1 MKEIEIVFGLL
12 VVVTALAAI
21 AGKVKIPYP
30 ILLVLVGALIGFIP
44 FLPNYELNPDIVF
57 LVFLPP
63 ILYSAAWYTSWRDFK
78 EELRPISLLAIGL
91 TLATTTVV
99 GYIAYWL
106 IDGISLPLAF
116 VIGAIVSPPDTV
128 AATSITLG
136 LNLPKKVITILE
148 GESLINDAIGLVA
161 YRFAVASVV
170 TGSFSFVNATSSFF
184 LVSLGGIFIGFIFG
198 FFVSRLHKWL
208 FNNPA
213 IETAITILTPFIVYL
228 TAENIHVSGVL
239 AVVTTGLF
247 LTWRA
252 PELFSPQTRLQAV
265 ATWDII
271 IFLLNGFI
279 FLLIG
284 LQLPTIMERIPG
296 VSFGKLIFYGVG
308 ISIVVIL
315 IRILWVM
322 PVSYLSFRIAHKLNP
337 QKTRKNSWQWK
348 EVFIV
353 AWTGL
358 RGVVSLAAAMALP
371 LTLANQE
378 NFPYRSMILF
388 ITCCVIFITLVFQG
402 LALPFIIKYLRVK
415 GDTSIEEEEI
425 HARLLAAQAA
435 LDYLNEVELEGDVS
449 IDMINWLKAKH
460 KARIKQI
467 KIEYHH
473 VDKTTTSNVFLPDRY
488 LQIQKAV
495 IAAERSMV
503 IQLRREGVINDES
516 LRKIEHDLDL
526 EEARLRK

>member
-1 MKEIEIVFGLL
+1 MKEIEILFGLL

-78 EELRPISLLAIGL
+78 DELRPISLLAIGL

-106 IDGISLPLAF
+106 IDGISLPVAF
-116 VIGAIVSPPDTV
+116 VIGAIVSPPDAV
-128 AATSITLG
+128 AATSITQG
-136 LNLPKKVITILE
+136 LNLPKRVITILE

-170 TGSFSFVNATSSFF
+170 TGTFSIAKATSSFF
-184 LVSLGGIFIGFIFG
+184 IVSLGGIAIGLLFG
-198 FFVSRLHKWL
+198 IIIARLHKWL
-208 FNNPA
+208 YNNPA
-213 IETAITILTPFIVYL
+213 IETTITILTPFIVYL

-296 VSFGKLIFYGVG
+296 ISFGKLLLYGVG
-308 ISIVVIL
+308 ISISVIL

-322 PVSYLSFRIAHKLNP
+322 PVSYISNRIA
-337 QKTRKNSWQWK
+337 RKFNNKVRKAPWQQ
-348 EVFIV
+348 VFIV

-371 LTLANQE
+371 LTIASNE
-378 NFPYRSMILF
+378 AFPYRSMILF

-402 LALPFIIKYLRVK
+402 LALPFIIKYLHVK

-435 LDYLNEVELEGDVS
+435 LDYLNEVELSGDVS
-449 IDMINWLKAKH
+449 IDMINWLRAKH

-473 VDKTTTSNVFLPDRY
+473 TEKPNTSNIFLPDKY

-503 IQLRREGVINDES
+503 IQLRREGIINDES
-516 LRKIEHDLDL
+516 LRKIERDLDL
-526 EEARLRK
+526 EEARLKR

>member
-91 TLATTTVV
+91 TLATTTVI
-99 GYIAYWL
+99 GYTAYWL

-116 VIGAIVSPPDTV
+116 VIGAIVSPPDAV

-170 TGSFSFVNATSSFF
+170 TGRFSFINATSSFF
-184 LVSLGGIFIGFIFG
+184 LVSLGGIFIGFLFG
-198 FFVSRLHKWL
+198 FLVSRLHKWL

-284 LQLPTIMERIPG
+284 LQLPTIMKK
-296 VSFGKLIFYGVG
+296 F
-308 ISIVVIL
+308 
-315 IRILWVM
+315 
-322 PVSYLSFRIAHKLNP
+322 
-337 QKTRKNSWQWK
+337 
-348 EVFIV
+348 
-353 AWTGL
+353 
-358 RGVVSLAAAMALP
+358 
-371 LTLANQE
+371 
-378 NFPYRSMILF
+378 
-388 ITCCVIFITLVFQG
+388 LVF
-402 LALPFIIKYLRVK
+402 L
-415 GDTSIEEEEI
+415 SE
-425 HARLLAAQAA
+425 
-435 LDYLNEVELEGDVS
+435 N
-449 IDMINWLKAKH
+449 
-460 KARIKQI
+460 
-467 KIEYHH
+467 
-473 VDKTTTSNVFLPDRY
+473 
-488 LQIQKAV
+488 
-495 IAAERSMV
+495 
-503 IQLRREGVINDES
+503 
-516 LRKIEHDLDL
+516 
-526 EEARLRK
+526 

>member
-1 MKEIEIVFGLL
+1 MKEIEIIFGLL
-12 VVVTALAAI
+12 VVVTSLAAI

-30 ILLVLVGALIGFIP
+30 ILLVLVGALIGFVP

-116 VIGAIVSPPDTV
+116 VIGAIVSPPDAV

-136 LNLPKKVITILE
+136 LNLPKKVVTILE

-170 TGSFSFVNATSSFF
+170 TGSFSLAEATTSFF
-184 LVSLGGIFIGFIFG
+184 LVSLGGILIGLLFG
-198 FFVSRLHKWL
+198 LLVARLHKWL

-213 IETAITILTPFIVYL
+213 IETTITILTPFIVYL

-252 PELFSPQTRLQAV
+252 PELFSPQTRLQAF

-284 LQLPTIMERIPG
+284 LQLPHIMEKIPG
-296 VSFGKLIFYGVG
+296 ISFGRLIAYGIG
-308 ISIVVIL
+308 ISLAVIL
-315 IRILWVM
+315 IRIIWVM
-322 PVSYLSFRIAHKLNP
+322 PVSYLSLLIRNRLHPEKI
-337 QKTRKNSWQWK
+337 RKFQWRQ
-348 EVFIV
+348 VFIV

-371 LTLANQE
+371 LTIASQE
-378 NFPYRSMILF
+378 NFPYRSLILF

-402 LALPFIIKYLRVK
+402 LALPFIIKFLKVE

-449 IDMINWLKAKH
+449 VDMINWLKAKH

-467 KIEYHH
+467 RTEYHH
-473 VDKTTTSNVFLPDRY
+473 AEPATTSNIFLPDRY

-526 EEARLRK
+526 EEARLKK

>member
-1 MKEIEIVFGLL
+1 MKEIETVFGLL

-30 ILLVLVGALIGFIP
+30 ILLVIVGAIIGFLP
-44 FLPNYELNPDIVF
+44 FLPDYDLNPDIVF

-78 EELRPISLLAIGL
+78 EELRPICLLAIGL

-99 GYIAYWL
+99 GYTAYWL
-106 IDGISLPLAF
+106 IDGISLPVAF
-116 VIGAIVSPPDTV
+116 VIGAIVSPPDAV

-136 LNLPKKVITILE
+136 LNLPKRIVTILE

-170 TGSFSFVNATSSFF
+170 TGTFSLANATTNFFIVSF
-184 LVSLGGIFIGFIFG
+184 GGIFIGLIFAL
-198 FFVSRLHKWL
+198 FVSRLHKWL

-228 TAENIHVSGVL
+228 TTENFHLSGVL

-252 PELFSPQTRLQAV
+252 PELFAPQTRLQVV

-279 FLLIG
+279 FILIG
-284 LQLPTIMERIPG
+284 LQLPTIMEKIPG
-296 VSFGKLIFYGVG
+296 VSFGRLIFYGIS

-315 IRILWVM
+315 IRIVWVM
-322 PVSYLSFRIAHKLNP
+322 SVSYLTFRIAHKINP
-337 QKTRKNSWQWK
+337 QKTRKSSWQWK

-371 LTLANQE
+371 LTLANHE
-378 NFPYRSMILF
+378 NFPYRSLILF

-402 LALPFIIKYLRVK
+402 LALPYLIKRLRVK
-415 GDTSIEEEEI
+415 GDATIEEEEI

-449 IDMINWLKAKH
+449 VDMINWLKAKH

-467 KIEYHH
+467 KLEYHH
-473 VDKTTTSNVFLPDRY
+473 AETATKSNIFLPEKY

-495 IAAERSMV
+495 IAEERRMV

-516 LRKIEHDLDL
+516 LRKIERDLDL
-526 EEARLRK
+526 EEARLKK